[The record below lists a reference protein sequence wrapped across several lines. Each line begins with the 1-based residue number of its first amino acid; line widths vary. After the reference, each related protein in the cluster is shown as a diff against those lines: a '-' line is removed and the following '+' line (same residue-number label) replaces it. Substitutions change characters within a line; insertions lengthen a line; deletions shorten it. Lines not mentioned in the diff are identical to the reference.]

1 MAIHIIGLGVEPD
14 DLSRKELRLI
24 NEAQVLVGGERHLD
38 RFRQSSAEKIPI
50 ITPLSGVFDQIRSC
64 EAKDLSIV
72 ILATGDPLFYGIGQS
87 LIQEFGAGNVT
98 LTPNISMLQA
108 AAARIRIPWN
118 DIATVSLHGRQDL
131 FPLFHALNT
140 HARVAALTDAKHIPS
155 AMAQAL
161 LDKGADNYRMWVFED
176 LGADNERYAPY
187 SLAVASQKNFATLNF
202 VLLEATEQRPQRPVL
217 GAPDQSYV
225 TEKNLITKAP
235 IRAAGIAALRLH
247 PANTLWDLGAGC
259 GAVAIEASAL
269 LNQGRV
275 YAVEK
280 KSNRVA
286 HIRENIRRC
295 YALLVEAVHGA
306 YPRCLP
312 ELPDPDRVFIG
323 GGLSKGEGLLDA
335 VCDRLKPGGR
345 IVVHCALLDTLGRCK
360 NFFQNRDWQLSV
372 SMLQSSKSSIL
383 GKDLHLEGQNPI
395 FILAADKPE

>member
-38 RFRQSSAEKIPI
+38 RFKESSAEKIRI
-50 ITPLSGVFDQIRSC
+50 VSPLSGVFEQIRSC

-87 LIQEFGAGNVT
+87 LINEFGADNVT
-98 LTPNISMLQA
+98 LTPNVSMLQA
-108 AAARIRIPWN
+108 AAARIRIPWH
-118 DIATVSLHGRQDL
+118 DVATVSLHGRPDL

-140 HARVAALTDAKHIPS
+140 HSRVAALTDDKHIPS
-155 AMAQAL
+155 SMAQAL
-161 LDKGADNYRMWVFED
+161 LDKGADNFRMWVFED

-187 SLAVASQKNFATLNF
+187 SLAVASQKNFASLNF
-202 VLLEATEQRPQRPVL
+202 VLLEATEARPQRPML

-225 TEKNLITKAP
+225 TDKGLVTKAS

-247 PANTLWDLGAGC
+247 PKNTLWDLGAGC

-269 LNQGRV
+269 LTQGRV

-280 KSNRVA
+280 KSTRVA

-312 ELPDPDRVFIG
+312 DLPDPDRVFIG
-323 GGLSKGEGLLDA
+323 GGLSKGEGLLEA

-345 IVVHCALLDTLGRCK
+345 IVVHCALLDTLSRSK
-360 NFFQNRDWQLSV
+360 SFFQHRDWPLTV
-372 SMLQSSKSSIL
+372 LMLQSSKSAPL
-383 GKDLHLEGQNPI
+383 GKDLHLEAQNPV
-395 FILAADKPE
+395 FILAADKP